1 MANSGFFVIGKTL
14 SLGYPG
20 TVSRLAD
27 AIIENRPVDASAT
40 NGINF
45 GAPVVLNAANNTYE
59 PFGASN
65 TASQFAGIAVREV
78 VQGTNYLNSYSTGN
92 YAAQHPC
99 DVIQRGSVTVTC
111 TEGTPTAG
119 GAVYV
124 VTTAGSVSPVGAF
137 TATAT
142 PAGSGVAVELTGVQ
156 WKTGAMDANNTAE
169 LTILSRPTA

>member
-1 MANSGFFVIGKTL
+1 MANQGFFAIGKTL
-14 SLGYPG
+14 NLGYPG

-27 AIIENRPVDASAT
+27 AIIENRPVDSTAT

-45 GAPVVLNAANNTYE
+45 GAPVTLSAANNTWL
-59 PFGASN
+59 PWTSSN
-65 TASQFAGIAVREV
+65 TAAQFAGIAVREV
-78 VQGTNYLNSYSTGN
+78 VQGTNYLSSYSTGN
-92 YAAQHPC
+92 YAADHAC

-124 VTTAGSVSPVGAF
+124 VTTAGSVSPTGSF
-137 TATAT
+137 TATST
-142 PAGSGVAVELTGVQ
+142 IAGSGAAVQLTGVQ
-156 WKTGAMDANNTAE
+156 WKTGAIDGNNTAE